1 MENEKNGEF
10 QLPFK
15 VEEIVGENIKHKIH
29 KKPLLNAE
37 NMVLRGKYKSALEIY
52 TRTLSRFSEPEIKE
66 KLQAN
71 IRELQTF
78 LGLQSPE
85 LEQNKKITIEPQKD
99 FSSALKE
106 LTEDLTTS
114 LTEGLNKLE
123 KVEDELPEKPTIEEK
138 TEEPKVNPVPIF
150 IPTSTVNLENKDS
163 SSLTLEYPS
172 LGKSETDK
180 ALSPETPGVVI
191 LPTTP
196 PSLEQKASSQKLDLN
211 FETPALEKQEAKQ
224 KDETNLNLGLPTGLP
239 AGEWIQRPPSENLGF
254 TPKTEPKQKDETN
267 LNLGLPTGL
276 PEGEWIQK
284 PPSENLGFTPKTDLT
299 SLPVLEI
306 LNELYHSPDW
316 GPFKN
321 LPIKD
326 RRSGEERRKEKKTV
340 SKERRSGIERRKVD
354 LFKQRE
360 EFLKNWSANFL
371 LRQTQ
376 TSVSSGEAISSEV
389 SSLSESST
397 FSHSDFRILGE
408 LPESMSH
415 IDFVPVNL
423 PNPTDKQQ
431 IHEKEKIID
440 QNTVSKSVESPS
452 LPESTRESIPYSI
465 ANEEIIREISR
476 EINLVKIDLP
486 DPITMRYEGFED
498 APKRNISWEPL
509 PEGGFKEVVDTA
521 EPIKLTTEKVLYP
534 TLRDETIHQLFKIDL
549 PDPID
554 TTSDKK
560 DDLFGTPGR
569 LPTQVEDTTPP
580 DIEIVES
587 NTPPPE
593 ETQGLE
599 VPQIETPEK
608 EPEPERMIHGIL
620 ELKPPEVDDAPFL
633 TLTYDFSKIP
643 HSFRLS
649 KNYSI
654 MEYSY
659 YKYKPMLMKAQEFAR
674 RKMLK
679 NALNYYRVIK
689 SQNIPPELKKM
700 INRNILDITEF
711 LEKYLMSKGG

>member
-1 MENEKNGEF
+1 MENKKNGEL

-15 VEEIVGENIKHKIH
+15 VEEIIGDSTKHKIH

-52 TRTLSRFSEPEIKE
+52 TRTISRFSEPEIKE

-85 LEQNKKITIEPQKD
+85 LEQNKKIIIEPQRD
-99 FSSALKE
+99 FNSALKE

-150 IPTSTVNLENKDS
+150 IPTSTVNLENKES
-163 SSLTLEYPS
+163 SSLTLEYPP

-196 PSLEQKASSQKLDLN
+196 ISLEKKASSQKLDLN
-211 FETPALEKQEAKQ
+211 FETPTSEKQEELEAK
-224 KDETNLNLGLPTGLP
+224 
-239 AGEWIQRPPSENLGF
+239 
-254 TPKTEPKQKDETN
+254 

-321 LPIKD
+321 LPIRD
-326 RRSGEERRKEKKTV
+326 RRSGEERRKEKKPV

-360 EFLKNWSANFL
+360 EFLKNWSANFI

-376 TSVSSGEAISSEV
+376 ASVSTGEEISSEV
-389 SSLSESST
+389 SSLSESPT
-397 FSHSDFRILGE
+397 FSHSDFGILGE
-408 LPESMSH
+408 LSESMSH

-452 LPESTRESIPYSI
+452 LPESTRESTPYSI

-509 PEGGFKEVVDTA
+509 PEGGFKEVDTA
-521 EPIKLTTEKVLYP
+521 EPVKLTTEKVLYP

-554 TTSDKK
+554 TTSGKK

-587 NTPPPE
+587 DTPPPE
-593 ETQGLE
+593 ETQELE

>member
-1 MENEKNGEF
+1 MENEKNGEL

-15 VEEIVGENIKHKIH
+15 VEEIIGESTKHKIH

-52 TRTLSRFSEPEIKE
+52 TRTISRFSEPEIKE

-85 LEQNKKITIEPQKD
+85 LEQNKKIIIEPQRD
-99 FSSALKE
+99 FNSALKE

-150 IPTSTVNLENKDS
+150 IPTSTVNLENKES
-163 SSLTLEYPS
+163 SSLTLEYPP

-196 PSLEQKASSQKLDLN
+196 ISLEQKASSQKLDLN
-211 FETPALEKQEAKQ
+211 FETPTSEKQEELEAK
-224 KDETNLNLGLPTGLP
+224 
-239 AGEWIQRPPSENLGF
+239 
-254 TPKTEPKQKDETN
+254 

-321 LPIKD
+321 LPIRD
-326 RRSGEERRKEKKTV
+326 RRSGEERRKEKKPV

-360 EFLKNWSANFL
+360 EFLKNWSANFI

-376 TSVSSGEAISSEV
+376 ASVSTGEAISSEV
-389 SSLSESST
+389 SSLSESPT
-397 FSHSDFRILGE
+397 FSHSDFGILGE
-408 LPESMSH
+408 LSESMSH

-452 LPESTRESIPYSI
+452 LPESTRESTPYSI
-465 ANEEIIREISR
+465 ANEEILREISR

-509 PEGGFKEVVDTA
+509 PEGGFKEVDTA
-521 EPIKLTTEKVLYP
+521 EPVKLTTEKVLYP

-554 TTSDKK
+554 TTSGKK

-587 NTPPPE
+587 DTPPPE
-593 ETQGLE
+593 ETQELE

>member
-1 MENEKNGEF
+1 MENEKNGEL

-15 VEEIVGENIKHKIH
+15 VEEIIGESTKHKIH

-52 TRTLSRFSEPEIKE
+52 TRTISRFSEPEIKE

-85 LEQNKKITIEPQKD
+85 LEQNKKIIIEPQKD
-99 FSSALKE
+99 FNSALKE

-123 KVEDELPEKPTIEEK
+123 KVEEELPEKPTIEEK
-138 TEEPKVNPVPIF
+138 TEETKVNPVPIF

-163 SSLTLEYPS
+163 SSLTLEYPP

-196 PSLEQKASSQKLDLN
+196 ISLEQKASSQKLDLN
-211 FETPALEKQEAKQ
+211 FETPTSEKQEELEAK
-224 KDETNLNLGLPTGLP
+224 LNLGLPTGLP
-239 AGEWIQRPPSENLGF
+239 V
-254 TPKTEPKQKDETN
+254 
-267 LNLGLPTGL
+267 
-276 PEGEWIQK
+276 GEWIQK

-321 LPIKD
+321 LPIRD
-326 RRSGEERRKEKKTV
+326 RRSGEERRKEKKPV

-360 EFLKNWSANFL
+360 EFLKNWSANFI

-376 TSVSSGEAISSEV
+376 ASVSTGEAISSEV
-389 SSLSESST
+389 SSLSESPT
-397 FSHSDFRILGE
+397 FSHSDFGILGE
-408 LPESMSH
+408 LSESMSH

-440 QNTVSKSVESPS
+440 QNTVSKTVESPS
-452 LPESTRESIPYSI
+452 LPESTRESTPYSI

-509 PEGGFKEVVDTA
+509 PEGGFKEVDTA
-521 EPIKLTTEKVLYP
+521 EPVKLTTEKVLYP

-554 TTSDKK
+554 TTSGKK

-587 NTPPPE
+587 DTPPPE
-593 ETQGLE
+593 ETQELE

>member
-1 MENEKNGEF
+1 MENEKNGEL

-15 VEEIVGENIKHKIH
+15 VEEIIGESTKHKIH

-52 TRTLSRFSEPEIKE
+52 TRTISRFSEPEIKE

-85 LEQNKKITIEPQKD
+85 LEQNKKIIIEPQKD
-99 FSSALKE
+99 FNSALKE

-123 KVEDELPEKPTIEEK
+123 KVEEELPEKPTIEEK
-138 TEEPKVNPVPIF
+138 TEETKVNPVPIF
-150 IPTSTVNLENKDS
+150 IPTSTVNLENKES
-163 SSLTLEYPS
+163 SSLTLEYPP

-196 PSLEQKASSQKLDLN
+196 ISLEQKASSQKLDLN
-211 FETPALEKQEAKQ
+211 FETPTSEKQEELEAK
-224 KDETNLNLGLPTGLP
+224 LNLGLPTGLP
-239 AGEWIQRPPSENLGF
+239 V
-254 TPKTEPKQKDETN
+254 
-267 LNLGLPTGL
+267 
-276 PEGEWIQK
+276 GEWIQK

-321 LPIKD
+321 LPIRD
-326 RRSGEERRKEKKTV
+326 RRSGEERRKEKKPV

-360 EFLKNWSANFL
+360 EFLKNWSANFI

-376 TSVSSGEAISSEV
+376 ASVSTGEAISSEV
-389 SSLSESST
+389 SSLSESPT
-397 FSHSDFRILGE
+397 FSHSDFGILGE
-408 LPESMSH
+408 LSESMSH

-440 QNTVSKSVESPS
+440 QNTVSKTVESPS
-452 LPESTRESIPYSI
+452 LPESTRESTPYSI

-509 PEGGFKEVVDTA
+509 PEGGFKEVDTA
-521 EPIKLTTEKVLYP
+521 EPVKLTTEKVLYP

-554 TTSDKK
+554 TTSGKK

-587 NTPPPE
+587 DTPPPE
-593 ETQGLE
+593 ETQELE